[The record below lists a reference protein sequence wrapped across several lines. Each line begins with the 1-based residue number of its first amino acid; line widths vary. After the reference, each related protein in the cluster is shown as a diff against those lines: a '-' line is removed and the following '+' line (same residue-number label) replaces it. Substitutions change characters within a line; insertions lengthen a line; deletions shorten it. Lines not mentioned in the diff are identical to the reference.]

1 MIILLYGANELAI
14 RRRMQ
19 QLRDEADGGSGMIDS
34 NLNVVEG
41 ANAKTQDI
49 LAAAMAAPFLSAKRL
64 VVVEH
69 FLERFEQ
76 RAEQRQPRAL
86 APFDALFGALEAGLP
101 DSTLLVFLGL
111 PFLAA
116 ASRRMAVTAKN
127 PMVARLAKVPGVS
140 NEHMEELK
148 KEELSRFIREEAAA
162 RGIRLKPGRFPDR
175 FFAGETVPVES
186 DPAALLAALF
196 QGDTLSLAN
205 ELDKL
210 SLYAMGK
217 DVTVAEV
224 NRVCAGD
231 RESNRFN
238 FSDAVADGKLREA
251 LDALALLRRDGE
263 TSQGML
269 SLLVDNCRRSATI
282 LDLLDSGASP
292 EEIGRNMGPAGKWPN
307 LRDQAI
313 RRARALGHQGV
324 HAAYEALVEADRTN
338 KLGEV
343 DDEVAFEIL
352 IAKLCALSGSGL
364 AARRR

>member
-34 NLNVVEG
+34 NVNSIEG
-41 ANAKTQDI
+41 ANAKSQDI

-86 APFDALFGALEAGLP
+86 APFEPLFAALESGLP

-127 PMVARLAKVPGVS
+127 PMVTRLAKVPGVL

-162 RGIRLKPGRFPDR
+162 RGIRFKAGRFPER
-175 FFAGETVPVES
+175 FLAGETVPQES

-238 FSDAVADGKLREA
+238 FADAVMDGRLRDA
-251 LDALALLRRDGE
+251 LDLLGRLRSHGE
-263 TSQGML
+263 TSQGLL
-269 SLLVDNCRRSATI
+269 SLLLDGYRRAATI
-282 LDLLDSGASP
+282 LDLLDEGASP
-292 EEIGRNMGPAGKWPN
+292 EEIGRNIGPAGKWAN

-313 RRARALGHQGV
+313 RRARGLGHSGL
-324 HAAYEALVEADRTN
+324 HAAYEALVEADRTS
-338 KLGEV
+338 KMGDV
-343 DDEVAFEIL
+343 DDEVAAEIL
-352 IAKLCALSGSGL
+352 VAKLCSLSGSGM